1 MRGYTFLHFSDIHF
15 NKQSDSIYSPD
26 RDLRKEMLNDVE
38 RVIREKELAPYG
50 IIICG
55 DIAFSGQANEY
66 EIADE
71 FIETLTGRLKID
83 YRHVFC
89 VPGNHDVDQNVAKK
103 SIMVYAVQK
112 LLERAD
118 ENEFQNY
125 LERERAEAAQ
135 QKDDVLYRALK
146 GYNNFA
152 GKYMGN
158 VSSAE
163 GAWSYPIEL
172 EDGYSLCLYGI
183 NSTIISN
190 ADDHK
195 KNHRGERF
203 PRKMRVGNHQLPPA
217 DDKVVYMTICHHPIQ
232 DWKEDI
238 GRALDERAMIQLFGH
253 RHVQTLEQNEKR
265 VRIGAGA
272 LQPDRREEGWQ
283 PRYNFLKVG
292 IENSKLRVMLYP
304 RIWDKD
310 LHKFIC
316 EESFCDNGEES
327 KEIILPLERGN
338 VSVSKHSDMG
348 KAANIRET
356 TDSKRELVYKLWG
369 LQKSERENVFRA
381 YPQFQGILLDNL
393 NQNIEKIL
401 RIAEEEKLLQKILQ
415 DIGRMTGTIEAIEDY
430 ERIK

>member
-1 MRGYTFLHFSDIHF
+1 MARGYTFLHFSDIHF

-26 RDLRKEMLNDVE
+26 CDLRNEMLNDVE
-38 RVIREKELAPYG
+38 RVIAEKELEPYG
-50 IIICG
+50 IVICG

-71 FIETLTGRLKID
+71 FIETLTGKLKID

-103 SIMVYAVQK
+103 SILVYAVQK
-112 LLERAD
+112 LLEGAD
-118 ENEFQNY
+118 ENEFQDY
-125 LERERAEAAQ
+125 LERLRAEAAQ

-152 GKYMGN
+152 GRYMGN

-163 GAWSYPIEL
+163 GPWTHSIAL
-172 EDGYSLCLYGI
+172 GDGYRLCLYGI

-190 ADDHK
+190 ADDHR
-195 KNHRGERF
+195 KNHRGEGL
-203 PRKMRVGNHQLPPA
+203 PRKMRVGNHQLPSG
-217 DDKVVYMTICHHPIQ
+217 DKKVIYMTICHHPIQ

-253 RHVQTLEQNEKR
+253 RHVQTLEQNGKR
-265 VRIGAGA
+265 IRIGTGA

-283 PRYNFLKVG
+283 PRYNFLRVE
-292 IENSKLRVMLYP
+292 IENSKLRVVLYP

-316 EESFCDNGEES
+316 EESFCDKGEES

-338 VSVSKHSDMG
+338 VSLPKRSDME

-369 LQKSERENVFRA
+369 LQKGERENVFRA
-381 YPQFQGILLDNL
+381 YPQFQGIPLDNL

-415 DIGRMTGTIEAIEDY
+415 DIGRMKKGQ
-430 ERIK
+430 